1 MKMPKEDASSLQPVI
16 PARLKKG
23 DHLRVIAPAESFSPK
38 FTKDLEEKTLRGFK
52 ELGLQVSFGKYVH
65 EMNSFKSASVE
76 HRLEDL
82 HEAFED
88 ASVNAIISAIGGSS
102 ANQLLKHMN
111 YELIRDNP
119 KIFCGL
125 SDITE
130 LNSAIYSRTGL
141 VTYYGP
147 HFTMLG
153 ASQFFPQMLSNMKE
167 IFFSEEPVEIL
178 PSEHYSNTEWEDDKI
193 RNPGYWTINPGKAEA
208 QCMGGNLLTLNFLMG
223 YNFMPDFEGRIL
235 FLEENKIID
244 YRGIQKEVQQIMNHP
259 SGSKLRGI
267 IFGRFQRESKMKRKH
282 LEEMF
287 LKMEELHKIPVVANV
302 DCSHTAP
309 MMTFPFGGKIS
320 MEAQQGDRI
329 SLIITEH

>member
-1 MKMPKEDASSLQPVI
+1 MKASKENVAHFKPII

-38 FTKDLEEKTLRGFK
+38 FTKELEEKAVKGFK
-52 ELGLQVSFGKYVH
+52 ELGLRVSFGKYVH
-65 EMNSFKSASVE
+65 EMNNFKSATLE

-102 ANQLLKHMN
+102 ANHLLKHID
-111 YELIRDNP
+111 YELIKNNP

-130 LNSAIYSRTGL
+130 LNSAIYSKTGL
-141 VTYYGP
+141 ITYYGP
-147 HFTMLG
+147 HFTMLA
-153 ASQFFPQMLSNMKE
+153 ASRFLPQMLGN
-167 IFFSEEPVEIL
+167 IRNTFFSEEPLEIL
-178 PSEHYSNTEWEDDKI
+178 PTKYYSNTEWEKEKI
-193 RNPGYWTINPGKAEA
+193 LNPGYWTINPGEAEA

-223 YNFMPDFEGRIL
+223 YEFMPDFQGRIL
-235 FLEENKIID
+235 YLEENKIID
-244 YRGIQKEVQQIMNHP
+244 YRGIQKEVQQILNHP
-259 SGSKLRGI
+259 SGSKLKGI
-267 IFGRFQRESKMKRKH
+267 IFGRFQRESKMDRKKI
-282 LEEMF
+282 EKMF
-287 LKMEELHKIPVVANV
+287 LKMEEIQSVPVIANV

-320 MEAQQGDRI
+320 MKAEQGDRI